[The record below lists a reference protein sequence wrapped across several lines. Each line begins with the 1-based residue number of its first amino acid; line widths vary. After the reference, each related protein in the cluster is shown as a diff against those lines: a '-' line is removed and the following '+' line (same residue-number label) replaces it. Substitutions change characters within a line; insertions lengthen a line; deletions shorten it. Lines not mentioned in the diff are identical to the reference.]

1 MLPLHKIKKCKA
13 EAGESRT
20 ENKGKKNTVCGTKI
34 HFGNAVIG
42 LGEDFSSSLACR
54 PCSET
59 RGR

>member
-1 MLPLHKIKKCKA
+1 MLPLHKIKKCKS

-20 ENKGKKNTVCGTKI
+20 ENKGKKKVLCVVLI
-34 HFGNAVIG
+34 HFGKAVIG